1 MQTVYQTISIRPRW
15 EAPRAEE
22 KIIDL
27 AQYRRKLEREQQTE
41 WEEPDVQPRVRSS
54 QRRNRWGLYWDA
66 VASLGVVAMAV
77 TFCAVSYT
85 HLR

>member
-27 AQYRRKLEREQQTE
+27 AQYRRKLEREQ
-41 WEEPDVQPRVRSS
+41 EEPDVQPRVRSS

-77 TFCAVSYT
+77 TFCVE
-85 HLR
+85 LLL

>member
-27 AQYRRKLEREQQTE
+27 AQYRRKLEREQRQE
-41 WEEPDVQPRVRSS
+41 VLEEADMQPRVRSS

-77 TFCAVSYT
+77 TFCVE
-85 HLR
+85 LLL

>member
-66 VASLGVVAMAV
+66 VASLGAVAMAV
-77 TFCAVSYT
+77 TFCVE
-85 HLR
+85 LLL

>member
-15 EAPRAEE
+15 EAPRAEK

-27 AQYRRKLEREQQTE
+27 AQYRRKLERAQQTE

-54 QRRNRWGLYWDA
+54 QWRNRWGLYWDA

-77 TFCAVSYT
+77 TFCVE
-85 HLR
+85 LLL

>member
-41 WEEPDVQPRVRSS
+41 WEEADVQPRVRSS

-77 TFCAVSYT
+77 SFCVE
-85 HLR
+85 LLL

>member
-27 AQYRRKLEREQQTE
+27 VQYRRKLEREQQTE

-77 TFCAVSYT
+77 TFCVE
-85 HLR
+85 LLL

>member
-77 TFCAVSYT
+77 TFC
-85 HLR
+85 LELLL

>member
-27 AQYRRKLEREQQTE
+27 AQNRRKLEREQQTE

-77 TFCAVSYT
+77 TFCVE
-85 HLR
+85 LLL

>member
-27 AQYRRKLEREQQTE
+27 AQYRRKLEREQQ
-41 WEEPDVQPRVRSS
+41 EELEEADVQPRVRSS

-77 TFCAVSYT
+77 TFCVE
-85 HLR
+85 LLL

>member
-27 AQYRRKLEREQQTE
+27 AQYRRKLEREQRQ
-41 WEEPDVQPRVRSS
+41 EETDVQPRVRSS

-77 TFCAVSYT
+77 TFCVE
-85 HLR
+85 LLL

>member
-27 AQYRRKLEREQQTE
+27 AQYRRKLERQ
-41 WEEPDVQPRVRSS
+41 EELEELEEADVQPRVRSS

-77 TFCAVSYT
+77 TFCVE
-85 HLR
+85 LLL

>member
-41 WEEPDVQPRVRSS
+41 WEEPDVQSRVRSS

-77 TFCAVSYT
+77 TFCVE
-85 HLR
+85 LLL

>member
-41 WEEPDVQPRVRSS
+41 WEEPEVQPRVRSS

-77 TFCAVSYT
+77 TFC
-85 HLR
+85 LELLL

>member
-15 EAPRAEE
+15 EAPRTEE

-77 TFCAVSYT
+77 TFCVE
-85 HLR
+85 LLL

>member
-22 KIIDL
+22 KIINL

-41 WEEPDVQPRVRSS
+41 WAEPEVQPRVRSS

-77 TFCAVSYT
+77 TFCVE
-85 HLR
+85 LLL

>member
-41 WEEPDVQPRVRSS
+41 WEEPEVQPRVRSS
-54 QRRNRWGLYWDA
+54 QRRNRWGLFWDA
-66 VASLGVVAMAV
+66 VASLGVVVMAV
-77 TFCAVSYT
+77 TFCAE
-85 HLR
+85 LLL